1 MTKKLTKLSAAV
13 MGVLFTGGAVAA
25 ETQDQGGVNQNNAAR
40 SGVINAGGFEI
51 QPKLGLSIG
60 RNDNVGL
67 TNVKTA
73 TNFTM
78 LNPSVNIGLPI
89 HGQMYT
95 AKYSGTLARMAGSSI
110 DNYNDHNF
118 GLIADNTWSARL
130 NTLVNADYIKGHDGR
145 NAVMFRNK
153 ELWHNM
159 GVKGM
164 VHYGAEGAQGQFEL
178 AAGQSYKRYDS
189 NNGGSTQLFN
199 YDKTDLSGTFFYKV
213 APATQMIVE
222 AGNAKFSYVDAA
234 SKRLDSNEQRLMLG
248 AKWEA
253 TAKTTGEVKVGKM
266 NKTFSLGLLPSGSS
280 TVWDG
285 MVTWSPKTYSKVD
298 LSMHQKSNE
307 YGGVGSFVIS
317 RDTDLAWTHDWS
329 GYVRSALSFGDGVD
343 TYQAATRVDKRQKY
357 GLKVTY
363 EINRWLTAGVDFQ
376 HSKRNSTNNLFSY
389 TQSVSM
395 LTLEGSL

>member
-1 MTKKLTKLSAAV
+1 MSIKFSGISIAV
-13 MGVLFTGGAVAA
+13 MGVLFAGGTVAA
-25 ETQDQGGVNQNNAAR
+25 EMQDQGGVNQNNAAR
-40 SGVINAGGFEI
+40 AGVMNVGGLEV
-51 QPKLGLSIG
+51 QPKLGLAVG

-67 TNVKTA
+67 TNVKSA

-78 LNPSVNIGLPI
+78 LTPSLVIDMPT
-89 HGQMYT
+89 HGQMYS
-95 AKYSGTLARMAGSSI
+95 ARYSGTLARMAGSSI

-118 GLIADNTWSARL
+118 GLVADNAWSARL
-130 NTLVNADYIKGHDGR
+130 NTLVNADYVKGHDGR

-153 ELWHNM
+153 ELWHNA
-159 GVKGM
+159 GVKGK

-178 AAGQSYKRYDS
+178 AAGQAYKRYDS
-189 NNGGSTQLFN
+189 NNGGSTQL
-199 YDKTDLSGTFFYKV
+199 YSHDRTDFSGTFFYKV

-222 AGNAKFSYVDAA
+222 AGNAKFSYLDAA
-234 SKRLDSNEQRLMLG
+234 SKRLDSSEQRLMLG

-253 TAKTTGEVKVGKM
+253 TAKTTGEVKIGKM
-266 NKTFSLGLLPSGSS
+266 NKTYSLGILPSSKN

-285 MVTWSPKTYSKVD
+285 IITWSPKTYSRVD
-298 LSMHQKSNE
+298 VSMHQKSNE
-307 YGGVGSFVIS
+307 YSGIGSSVIS

-329 GYVRSALSFGDGVD
+329 GYVSSALSFGDGVD

-357 GLKVTY
+357 GLKVSY
-363 EINRWLTAGVDFQ
+363 GINRWLTAGVDFQ
-376 HSKRNSTNNLFSY
+376 HSKRNSTNTLFSY

>member
-1 MTKKLTKLSAAV
+1 MTIKLSRISLAV
-13 MGVLFTGGAVAA
+13 MSALLAGGAVAA
-25 ETQDQGGVNQNNAAR
+25 ESQDQAGGSSEVR

-51 QPKLGLSIG
+51 QPKLGLAIG

-67 TNVKTA
+67 SNVKTA

-78 LNPSVNIGLPI
+78 LNPSVIIGLPV
-89 HGQMYT
+89 HGQMYS
-95 AKYSGTLARMAGSSI
+95 AKYSGTLARMTGSSI
-110 DNYNDHNF
+110 DNYNDHTF
-118 GLIADNTWSARL
+118 GLAADNTWSARL
-130 NTLVNADYIKGHDGR
+130 NTLVNADYVKGHDGR

-153 ELWHNM
+153 ELWHNA
-159 GVKGM
+159 GVKGK

-189 NNGGSTQLFN
+189 NNGGSTQLYN
-199 YDKTDLSGTFFYKV
+199 HNKTDLSGTFFYKV
-213 APATQMIVE
+213 APATNMILE
-222 AGNAKFSYVDAA
+222 AGNSKFAYVDAA
-234 SKRLDSNEQRLMLG
+234 SRQLDSNEQRLMVG

-253 TAKTTGEVKVGKM
+253 TAKTTGEVKIGKM
-266 NKTFSLGLLPSGSS
+266 NKTFSLGTLPSGRN
-280 TVWDG
+280 TVWDAD
-285 MVTWSPKTYSKVD
+285 VTWSPKTYSKVD

-307 YGGVGSFVIS
+307 YGGVGSFTIS

-329 GYVRSALSFGDGVD
+329 SYTRSALSFGDGVD

-363 EINRWLTAGVDFQ
+363 EINRWLTAGIDYR
-376 HSKRNSTNNLFSY
+376 HSKRNSTNTVFSY